1 MSKARSRLLNTIK
14 APVLGWI
21 NQAVHGGASGALTD
35 PTSDGNYLR
44 RVVSGVGSWLAS
56 GGAWFASFFT
66 AANEGAARD
75 ALGLG
80 TAAVED
86 ADDGGD
92 DPDPGPAYGTVV
104 LRRPAGSIMIVAQAT
119 EPAIQA
125 ISNNNRDAVSGHSQS
140 GAGMASTSQNG
151 NYHHTFGSISAI
163 DRVTGGLV
171 FLGASAADNRNAH
184 LKATFQSLP
193 TSDPAVAGE
202 LWNDSGTVKIS
213 AG

>member
-21 NQAVHGGASGALTD
+21 NQAVHGGTSGALTD
-35 PTSDGNYLR
+35 PTSDGDYLR

-66 AANEGAARD
+66 AADEGAARD

-86 ADDGGD
+86 ASVPGAPNTVVHRNANGSINNTGSFGGD
-92 DPDPGPAYGTVV
+92 RAGNFFNFDGVGLFVYGTGTSELPASLVV
-104 LRRPAGSIMIVAQAT
+104 EAT
-119 EPAIQA
+119 VT
-125 ISNNNRDAVSGHSQS
+125 DANFVLLG
-140 GAGMASTSQNG
+140 
-151 NYHHTFGSISAI
+151 
-163 DRVTGGLV
+163 DRVRFDRATGMMK
-171 FLGASAADNRNAH
+171 FIHSTQAAANRNAQ
-184 LKATFQSLP
+184 LKELFQSLP
-193 TSDPAVAGE
+193 TSDPTVAGE